1 MVYPATPAQKVIY
14 LYLSPKIIA
23 MKHIVSDIE
32 NFDIVPGYHGRLI
45 HTDTMT
51 LAYVDVDAGAPLP
64 EHAHVH
70 EQVLNLLEGRFE
82 LVLGGETLQL
92 EAGNVVAIPSNVPH
106 SGRAITACRILDV
119 FHPVREDFK
128 NRNVAYANR

>member
-1 MVYPATPAQKVIY
+1 M
-14 LYLSPKIIA
+14 KIT
-23 MKHIVSDIE
+23 VSNIE

-82 LVLGGETLQL
+82 LVLGGKILQL

-128 NRNVAYANR
+128 NKKVAYSPGK